1 MLYYIYIYFRVMSE
15 KKKHFYTTCLEFAN
29 LIHLKIS
36 MAIMD
41 GNAFCKKSVTGVVR
55 DQQMSACFPA
65 A

>member
-1 MLYYIYIYFRVMSE
+1 MSE

>member
-1 MLYYIYIYFRVMSE
+1 MYIAFVILYLDIF
-15 KKKHFYTTCLEFAN
+15 KKHFYTTRLEFAN
-29 LIHLKIS
+29 PIHFRIS

-41 GNAFCKKSVTGVVR
+41 GNALCKKSVTGVVR